1 MADSTEGRNRK
12 PIPRK
17 VRRKMLNARVSNVRD
32 RVLETQESMAS
43 GLRGMEN
50 RLPSRLRGKRVRRFA
65 ALAIGAL
72 LLVGGGRLAYWKFD
86 ESLPSPSTLNTFMRR
101 GTLVIKGVDG
111 TILHQIGDVTRDKV
125 SIDKL
130 PPKVIQAFIAAED
143 RRFYQHHGVDA
154 QGILRA
160 VVRNISS
167 GGLAEG
173 GSTITQQVARM
184 AFLNQDRSLGRKLKE
199 AVMAQ
204 KIEREVPKD
213 KLLEH
218 YLNLVYL
225 GSEAYG
231 VADAA
236 WVYFGKSVDK
246 LTLGEAATIAGLPP
260 APSVYSPLE
269 NPDTA
274 KERRNI
280 VLARMLEQNFI
291 SAEEESTA
299 KAEPI
304 NLKKST
310 PKNLYSESPYFTDYV
325 QQELPKLIPQAAID
339 AGGLTVETTL
349 NARWQKAAEEAVQG
363 ETGDKTGPE
372 AFQGALVAVDPSNG
386 EIRAM
391 VGGKDYYGQTKADAK
406 ADAKADNKYQGD
418 QFNRATQAMRQP
430 GSTFKTFVYTAAIAA
445 GFSPYKGY
453 SDAPFFVDG
462 YEPKNYGNS
471 YSGYLDMRQA
481 LTKSANVV
489 AVKVLIDVG
498 FDPVIDLAK
507 KMGITSKLEPVYS
520 MALGSYE
527 VNLLDLTSSY
537 GTLAA
542 KGMHTKPH
550 GIRKVIDPQGKVL
563 YNADFPAERAVD
575 PDTAA
580 ITTWM
585 LENVVNNGTGRPAAL
600 DDRSVAGKTG
610 TSEKTRDLWFVG
622 YIPQLVAGVWLG
634 YDDSYPTGGA
644 SSMAADVWRR
654 FMSKATKDIAVA
666 KFPELPKDLD
676 ERKGSIKAKAVKP
689 NNSYTKGIPSA
700 KEAAQSEWNDRGS
713 NSSSGGGGGSSY
725 SGGGGGGGSSYSGGG
740 GQSTYEEP
748 RGSYS
753 APAPAYEPKSA
764 APAPPPAAPE
774 PVYEPEPAPAA
785 VEPAAPPM
793 APVPQAP
800 APAAP
805 PPDPGAGEFAPVP
818 TR

>member
-32 RVLETQESMAS
+32 RVLETQENMAS

-50 RLPSRLRGKRVRRFA
+50 RLPTRLRGKRVRRFA
-65 ALAIGAL
+65 AFAAGAL

-86 ESLPSPSTLNTFMRR
+86 ESLPAPSALNTFMRR

-125 SIDKL
+125 AIDKL
-130 PPKVIQAFIAAED
+130 PPKVVQAFIAAED
-143 RRFYQHHGVDA
+143 RRFYQHNGVDA

-204 KIEREVPKD
+204 KIEREVPKQ

-236 WVYFGKSVDK
+236 WVYFGKSVDQ
-246 LTLGEAATIAGLPP
+246 LTLAEVAMIAGLPP

-280 VLARMLEQNFI
+280 VLERMLEQSFI
-291 SAEEESTA
+291 TAEEAAAA
-299 KAEPI
+299 KAEPLS
-304 NLKKST
+304 LKKST

-325 QQELPKLIPQAAID
+325 QQELPKLISKEAID

-363 ETGDKTGPE
+363 ETGAAIGPE

-391 VGGKDYYGQTKADAK
+391 VGGKDYYGQTKGE
-406 ADAKADNKYQGD
+406 AKADNKYQGD

-471 YSGYLDMRQA
+471 YSGSLDMRQA

-498 FDPVIDLAK
+498 FDPVIDMAK

-654 FMSKATKDIAVA
+654 FMNKATKDIAVA
-666 KFPELPKDLD
+666 KFPDLPKNMD

-689 NNSYTKGIPSA
+689 NNSYSKGIPSA

-713 NSSSGGGGGSSY
+713 SGSN
-725 SGGGGGGGSSYSGGG
+725 SGGGGGGYGGGG
-740 GQSTYEEP
+740 GQSSSYEEP
-748 RGSYS
+748 RSSYT
-753 APAPAYEPKSA
+753 APAPAEEPRSY
-764 APAPPPAAPE
+764 APAPPAAAPE
-774 PVYEPEPAPAA
+774 PAYEPEPAPAS
-785 VEPAAPPM
+785 VEPPASVAPEPE
-793 APVPQAP
+793 AP

-805 PPDPGAGEFAPVP
+805 PPDPGAAEPAPAP
-818 TR
+818 IR